1 VGSDLDDGIE
11 KLQQT
16 GDRAMNS
23 ATSEQTQETHDDPA
37 FFPGNGKQPGVD

>member
-1 VGSDLDDGIE
+1 VGNDLGDGIE

-23 ATSEQTQETHDDPA
+23 ATSEQTQETHGDRAFLPDD
-37 FFPGNGKQPGVD
+37 GKQSGVN